1 VLANPLYATEAN
13 RQGISHVVNR
23 MDWYWSLSSSAL
35 KESSGDDGELAAV
48 RLELENNAVHLYK
61 ALLSYQ
67 MKSVCSYY
75 RNRGVVF
82 LQDLVHVD
90 DWNGELHAVLA
101 AESRFQQ
108 DSNVYTNQQTTCH
121 LQNLVNHAGKQE
133 MAQNSEKDEECLR
146 ALRLTDPNDDKKRI
160 QATKGG
166 LLKDSYCWVLRNSE
180 FRLWRDDPERSLLWI
195 KGDPGKGK
203 TMLLCGIVD
212 ELRNATANPGPVA
225 LSFFFC
231 QAPLDRLNNATAVLR
246 GLIYQLATNQPSLI
260 SHVRKKYDHAGKKL
274 FEDVNAWVALSEIFL
289 NIVHDP
295 ALGTAFVVIDALD
308 ECVTGLR
315 ELLDLVV
322 AASDRSPHVKW
333 IVSSRNWPQIG
344 EQIEPA
350 GQKVRLSLEL
360 NAESVT
366 SAIDCYIQHKV
377 GELAKRKKYPPE
389 TASAIQH
396 YLYSNAEGTFLWVA
410 LVCHHLKDTR
420 AYMAL
425 DRVKTFPP
433 GLDALY
439 DRMMGDVDSSA
450 DADLCKRIL
459 AVTTVV
465 RRPIT
470 LQELTV
476 LADIPDYHAS
486 ADTLEEMVLSCRS
499 FLTLQDHTIYFVH
512 QSAKDYLLAPP
523 SDNALHVAHDTAFNK
538 IFPSGTNHVHYEIFR
553 RSLKTMSVTLRR
565 DIYGLREP
573 GIEIHDV
580 EVPDP
585 DPLASVGYSCLHW
598 VNHWCD
604 SLPGTSTSQHND
616 LPGRDAILAFLET
629 KLLHWVEAVS
639 LLRDA
644 RKAASALRNLEE
656 RLVSLC

>member
-1 VLANPLYATEAN
+1 MAVILSAKDTISSAIQAVPHAALAWTGVCIALEVLANPLYATEAN

-61 ALLSYQ
+61 TLLSYQ

-212 ELRNATANPGPVA
+212 ELRNATGNPCPVTV
-225 LSFFFC
+225 SFFFC

-274 FEDVNAWVALSEIFL
+274 FEDVNAWVALSEVFF
-289 NIVHDP
+289 NIVQDP
-295 ALGTAFVVIDALD
+295 ALRTAFLVIDALD

-315 ELLDLVV
+315 ELLDFIVT
-322 AASDRSPHVKW
+322 ASDRYPHVKW

-344 EQIEPA
+344 EHLRMLPKSCPQPFPASWVGRCCCGFDLGSGCARCAAGVHGVLTCGGAPA
-350 GQKVRLSLEL
+350 GV
-360 NAESVT
+360 
-366 SAIDCYIQHKV
+366 AIDK
-377 GELAKRKKYPPE
+377 
-389 TASAIQH
+389 
-396 YLYSNAEGTFLWVA
+396 NGTSYAGVFFL
-410 LVCHHLKDTR
+410 D
-420 AYMAL
+420 
-425 DRVKTFPP
+425 P
-433 GLDALY
+433 
-439 DRMMGDVDSSA
+439 
-450 DADLCKRIL
+450 
-459 AVTTVV
+459 
-465 RRPIT
+465 T
-470 LQELTV
+470 L
-476 LADIPDYHAS
+476 I
-486 ADTLEEMVLSCRS
+486 
-499 FLTLQDHTIYFVH
+499 
-512 QSAKDYLLAPP
+512 
-523 SDNALHVAHDTAFNK
+523 DNASW
-538 IFPSGTNHVHYEIFR
+538 I
-553 RSLKTMSVTLRR
+553 RS
-565 DIYGLREP
+565 
-573 GIEIHDV
+573 
-580 EVPDP
+580 
-585 DPLASVGYSCLHW
+585 
-598 VNHWCD
+598 
-604 SLPGTSTSQHND
+604 
-616 LPGRDAILAFLET
+616 
-629 KLLHWVEAVS
+629 
-639 LLRDA
+639 
-644 RKAASALRNLEE
+644 
-656 RLVSLC
+656 